1 MLGQRI
7 RNLRKEKKMTQ
18 QELANKLNLAK
29 STISQYENNVNEP
42 DNDTIRKIADV
53 FDVSVDYLLGR
64 SDYPRKLNGNTGSSD
79 TSSHVIQVAGQEI
92 EISSEE
98 LKILM
103 EMRKHPKFAA
113 MFHDLATAPEKK
125 VKTLIK
131 MWEVIKA
138 DLNEEDDS
146 EGIIKD

>member
-1 MLGQRI
+1 MLG
-7 RNLRKEKKMTQ
+7 LRLKELRTNRKLR
-18 QELANKLNLAK
+18 QEDVANKMEIAR
-29 STISQYENNVNEP
+29 TTYAMYEQNKREP
-42 DNDTIRKIADV
+42 DNDTLQRLAD
-53 FDVSVDYLLGR
+53 FFEVSVDYLLGR
-64 SDYPRKLNGNTGSSD
+64 SDYPRKPNENIRNSN

-138 DLNEEDDS
+138 DLDEEDDP
-146 EGIIKD
+146 EDIIED